1 MARGRRQQIIDVAA
15 ELFAE
20 RGFHGVTVDDIG
32 AAVGVTGPAL
42 YHHFSSKEELLGCM
56 LVGIS
61 QRLLDGGLQRSTSTP
76 DAVGAL
82 DALIAFHVE
91 FSITQPALITVHF
104 RDLVHAPADSR
115 EEVRRLQGEYVEVW
129 VGLLVRAVPGLDRR
143 TARASAHAALGLL
156 NSTPYSARLGRDAMR
171 RLLTRMATA
180 ALSAAPDPA

>member
-42 YHHFSSKEELLGCM
+42 YHHFAGKEELLGSM
-56 LVGIS
+56 LVDIS
-61 QRLLDGGLQRSTSTP
+61 QRLLDGGRQRSASAP
-76 DAVGAL
+76 DPAAAL

-104 RDLVHAPADSR
+104 RDLVHAPEQSLA
-115 EEVRRLQGEYVEVW
+115 EVRRLQGEYVEVW
-129 VGLLVRAVPGLDRR
+129 VGVLTGAVPGLDRR
-143 TARASAHAALGLL
+143 TARASAYAVLGLI
-156 NSTPYSARLGRDAMR
+156 NSTPYSARIGRDAMR
-171 RLLTRMATA
+171 RMLTRMARA
-180 ALSAAPDPA
+180 ALLAAPAPG

>member
-1 MARGRRQQIIDVAA
+1 MARGRRQQILDVAA
-15 ELFAE
+15 ALFAE
-20 RGFHGVTVDDIG
+20 RGFHRVTVDDIG

-42 YHHFSSKEELLGCM
+42 YHHFASKEELLGCM

-104 RDLVHAPADSR
+104 RELVH
-115 EEVRRLQGEYVEVW
+115 
-129 VGLLVRAVPGLDRR
+129 AVPGLDRR